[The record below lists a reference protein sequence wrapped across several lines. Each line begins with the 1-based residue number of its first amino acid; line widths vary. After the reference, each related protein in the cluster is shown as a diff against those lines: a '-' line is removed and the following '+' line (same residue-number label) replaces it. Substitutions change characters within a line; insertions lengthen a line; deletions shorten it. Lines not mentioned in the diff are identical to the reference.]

1 MKKHTALPWMIGIG
15 GCIVLLF
22 ALMLAVVMLTGVTS
36 GTIYEKTP
44 FSLSSLTSGET
55 NTSSCGDAILPA
67 FIGIVCDGEKTGLC
81 AGDSVIEEIYAALSP
96 WIADALAAEPYEA
109 TNGPE
114 MRGDMIVVEYHTPLP
129 AHLIGVCAQALSDA
143 QEMDTAYADPSLF
156 AEVSRL
162 FLEVTPGGKYT
173 MLIPAADGG
182 WLRYTCPDNVGEE
195 YPDKQR
201 WLEWKTSFRNHF
213 YRFSFAAEC
222 VHTESMADGDS
233 GTDEDPWEIVFAERM
248 RTRGMIVGDKMGVT
262 LRNRT
267 DQTNIF
273 VRLLGYNPDKLSRR
287 EEKDGSLTLVEN
299 HGIFRLGDSEFV
311 YTANP
316 GGGVEL
322 GQIIGYRETYTP
334 ADMLRGGCTILETL
348 GSLQPYC
355 VGGDAGITLTGVS
368 YGADGITFTFSY
380 TFDNLRLW
388 NCAPAMTITFSGDY
402 RVCAMTIHTIAVRS
416 IGEYSTL
423 YAENG
428 IRAALGY
435 GSTILVYDADPEAV
449 SIFPEWARM
458 TKKAAEEEN

>member
-1 MKKHTALPWMIGIG
+1 MKIAAY
-15 GCIVLLF
+15 CRVS
-22 ALMLAVVMLTGVTS
+22 TS
-36 GTIYEKTP
+36 KEEQLD
-44 FSLSSLTSGET
+44 SLE
-55 NTSSCGDAILPA
+55 NQKA
-67 FIGIVCDGEKTGLC
+67 FF
-81 AGDSVIEEIYAALSP
+81 
-96 WIADALAAEPYEA
+96 
-109 TNGPE
+109 
-114 MRGDMIVVEYHTPLP
+114 
-129 AHLIGVCAQALSDA
+129 
-143 QEMDTAYADPSLF
+143 TAYASRNGYELVRLYADEGISGTSLKNRDEF
-156 AEVSRL
+156 NRMMLDAQKNLFSMVVVKDISRL
-162 FLEVTPGGKYT
+162 ARNTVDFLVSIRQLKALGITVLFLNAN
-173 MLIPAADGG
+173 M
-182 WLRYTCPDNVGEE
+182 
-195 YPDKQR
+195 
-201 WLEWKTSFRNHF
+201 
-213 YRFSFAAEC
+213 
-222 VHTESMADGDS
+222 DS
-233 GTDEDPWEIVFAERM
+233 
-248 RTRGMIVGDKMGVT
+248 
-262 LRNRT
+262 
-267 DQTNIF
+267 
-273 VRLLGYNPDKLSRR
+273 
-287 EEKDGSLTLVEN
+287 
-299 HGIFRLGDSEFV
+299 LGDSEFV

>member
-1 MKKHTALPWMIGIG
+1 M
-15 GCIVLLF
+15 
-22 ALMLAVVMLTGVTS
+22 
-36 GTIYEKTP
+36 
-44 FSLSSLTSGET
+44 
-55 NTSSCGDAILPA
+55 
-67 FIGIVCDGEKTGLC
+67 
-81 AGDSVIEEIYAALSP
+81 
-96 WIADALAAEPYEA
+96 
-109 TNGPE
+109 
-114 MRGDMIVVEYHTPLP
+114 
-129 AHLIGVCAQALSDA
+129 
-143 QEMDTAYADPSLF
+143 
-156 AEVSRL
+156 
-162 FLEVTPGGKYT
+162 
-173 MLIPAADGG
+173 
-182 WLRYTCPDNVGEE
+182 
-195 YPDKQR
+195 
-201 WLEWKTSFRNHF
+201 
-213 YRFSFAAEC
+213 
-222 VHTESMADGDS
+222 
-233 GTDEDPWEIVFAERM
+233 
-248 RTRGMIVGDKMGVT
+248 
-262 LRNRT
+262 
-267 DQTNIF
+267 
-273 VRLLGYNPDKLSRR
+273 
-287 EEKDGSLTLVEN
+287 
-299 HGIFRLGDSEFV
+299 

-388 NCAPAMTITFSGDY
+388 NCAPTMTITFSGDY